1 MKSNSGNNKKKKL
14 IYILLI
20 FLVLLLGVSL
30 ITRGTTNIVKGSISY
45 NDFMQDVSENEIESI
60 TLNGGRLITATYKEG
75 KGLEEKFDE
84 KGEKVE
90 FELVDGKK
98 VETVV
103 DIKSENFLQTL
114 AEKGIVVQ
122 YETATTA
129 VTILTLLV
137 VNIPIILMVLILYFY
152 ITKMFGGLS
161 TKQPQGELNTTRPT
175 TMFTDVAGMTE
186 EKEEMLFAINS
197 LKKIEDYT
205 KMGVKPIR
213 GILLEGPPGVGKTLL
228 AKAVAGEAGVNF
240 LSYSGS
246 DFVEMFAGL
255 GAQRIRS
262 MYKRAEE
269 LKPCVVFID
278 EIDALGRKRLQGS
291 SGGHQEADQTLVAL
305 LERMDGMNT
314 TSGILFIGATNRADA
329 LDSALLR
336 PGRFDKIIHIGP
348 PKTKE
353 DREAIVRVHAQDKT
367 FSEGVSVEKIAKQ
380 CYGLT
385 GAEIASALNDA
396 VLESFK
402 DNREGIISLGDVDK
416 AVMKLISK
424 GLAKGRHSEEDRYR
438 VAVHETGHALMN
450 KELGR
455 EVVKVSIQPYS
466 SGVGGATMI
475 DGESKG
481 VDGLRKASDLRNDI
495 KVLYAGKV
503 AEELHL
509 GEGSVGA
516 SNDLERATY
525 LLRDY
530 VGAYGLQEGT
540 ILSLVGLARENML
553 ISANEDLLKK
563 MEKEGQ
569 MLYKEVVEFLSRPEV
584 KENLHKITDKLI
596 EDEVVYDLEE
606 ILN

>member
-137 VNIPIILMVLILYFY
+137 VNIPFILMVLILYFY

-175 TMFTDVAGMTE
+175 TMFMDVAGMTE

-466 SGVGGATMI
+466 SGVGGVTMI

>member
-114 AEKGIVVQ
+114 AEKGVVVQ

-137 VNIPIILMVLILYFY
+137 VNIPFILMVLILYFY

-175 TMFTDVAGMTE
+175 TMFMDVAGMTE

-466 SGVGGATMI
+466 SGVGGVTMI